1 MPEWDVLHP
10 ADMMDEGI
18 KRAKSNGR
26 EKSHGARQGRNI
38 LKVQQKYSSWSVYSS
53 VTVAVVTSL

>member
-18 KRAKSNGR
+18 KRAKSNG
-26 EKSHGARQGRNI
+26 KKKGHGARQGRNI
-38 LKVQQKYSSWSVYSS
+38 LKVQQKYSSWSV
-53 VTVAVVTSL
+53 